1 MLEHPTGQII
11 TFYSYKG
18 GTGRTMALAN
28 LACLLARHNR
38 SGAKRPRLLAI
49 DWDFEA
55 PGLHRYFQ
63 PYLEPD
69 AIERFD
75 GSPGCLELFDQVDR
89 STYAADD
96 FDENRKRAKHWFES
110 QELKQY
116 LLTTSFDGLSIIK
129 AGRFDDSY
137 PRRVSEFRWDDLF
150 RETVGLF
157 AGFADFLRSQFDYIL
172 IDSRTGVTDTS
183 GICTMLLP
191 DKLVVVFTPNQ
202 QSITGIESLVSKAVA
217 YRKGSPDGRPLTV
230 FPLPSRIDTA
240 RPHLLEVWR
249 NGTSIEA
256 NRAGMMRTET
266 AGYQPIFER
275 LFSRIYARPDVNL
288 DGYFNEVMLQ
298 HIPDYAYG
306 EPIAV
311 ALETSDTRIF
321 LSRSYSDF
329 LDRLIELDVPWN
341 SLAEVR
347 REREIILQC
356 DAIAHAMKEK
366 AIDQAVKLGGQRPEP
381 GRWLQLWTGH
391 GSISHR
397 PRQGRIAP
405 REAE

>member
-1 MLEHPTGQII
+1 
-11 TFYSYKG
+11 
-18 GTGRTMALAN
+18 LAN

-172 IDSRTGVTDTS
+172 IDSRTGVTDKRYLYDAASRQTGS
-183 GICTMLLP
+183 GLHT
-191 DKLVVVFTPNQ
+191 
-202 QSITGIESLVSKAVA
+202 ESTEH
-217 YRKGSPDGRPLTV
+217 YRHR
-230 FPLPSRIDTA
+230 
-240 RPHLLEVWR
+240 
-249 NGTSIEA
+249 
-256 NRAGMMRTET
+256 
-266 AGYQPIFER
+266 
-275 LFSRIYARPDVNL
+275 
-288 DGYFNEVMLQ
+288 
-298 HIPDYAYG
+298 
-306 EPIAV
+306 EPC
-311 ALETSDTRIF
+311 
-321 LSRSYSDF
+321 
-329 LDRLIELDVPWN
+329 
-341 SLAEVR
+341 
-347 REREIILQC
+347 Q
-356 DAIAHAMKEK
+356 
-366 AIDQAVKLGGQRPEP
+366 
-381 GRWLQLWTGH
+381 
-391 GSISHR
+391 
-397 PRQGRIAP
+397 
-405 REAE
+405 